1 VLPALRSADLVI
13 LAPSSPLAS
22 LAPIL
27 ALPGVRPA
35 LAAAG
40 AVTTVTPVVSGRAP
54 ATPPERSRA
63 HVRAAFMAA
72 AGLRH
77 SATAVAGLYAGLAGT
92 FVLDG
97 RDAAEADDIRA
108 LGLEVVTADTLA
120 TGPGRVALAEAV
132 LATARP
138 PERR

>member
-1 VLPALRSADLVI
+1 
-13 LAPSSPLAS
+13 
-22 LAPIL
+22 
-27 ALPGVRPA
+27 
-35 LAAAG
+35 
-40 AVTTVTPVVSGRAP
+40 VSGRAP